1 MLPYAVMGGN
11 ALLCGL
17 LCLTLPETANQPTL
31 ETIDAKKYSTTS
43 GEDEDEDEDEH
54 EDNNDNNK
62 NVTEEEKEALVN
74 GEVAN
79 DDNA

>member
-31 ETIDAKKYSTTS
+31 ETIDGKKSSTLS
-43 GEDEDEDEDEH
+43 EEEEDEDDEKT
-54 EDNNDNNK
+54 NDNNK

-74 GEVAN
+74 GEVAD